1 MADVKWIKITT
12 DVFDDEKILLIES
25 LPEADSIIVIWF
37 KLLCLAGKQNNSGV
51 FLMGD
56 KIAYTDKMLAT
67 IFRRKESTVQL
78 ALQTFEQFG
87 MIELIDGVITI
98 PNWGKHQSL
107 DQLES
112 KKQYMKNYMRE
123 YRNKQKALTQNDK
136 LCENGLPLNEWIE
149 VLNFFDHECAYCG
162 CKKGLEQEHII
173 PVDKGGRYAI
183 GNIVPSCRKCNAS
196 KGAKEMQEWYS
207 KSDVFNQERLEKI
220 MMYSCKTNV
229 SHLHKSNV
237 RQADK
242 IREDKNRLDNNIIC
256 DSDESQPT
264 KKVKHKYGEYNNVLL
279 TDEEYQKLSVEYS
292 DLAERIERLSSY
304 VASTGKKYKSHYATI
319 RNWARKDA
327 ETKPIRKE
335 PIPKWMPKTQNNYDF
350 DELEKALAPV
360 MVDDDP
366 KLKEEAEALK
376 RVLQEN
382 Y

>member
-98 PNWGKHQSL
+98 PNWEKHQNIDRMEQIKEQTRL
-107 DQLES
+107 RVA
-112 KKQYMKNYMRE
+112 KHRE
-123 YRNKQKALTQNDK
+123 KQKVLSCNVTSNATVTQ
-136 LCENGLPLNEWIE
+136 
-149 VLNFFDHECAYCG
+149 
-162 CKKGLEQEHII
+162 
-173 PVDKGGRYAI
+173 
-183 GNIVPSCRKCNAS
+183 CNA
-196 KGAKEMQEWYS
+196 
-207 KSDVFNQERLEKI
+207 
-220 MMYSCKTNV
+220 T
-229 SHLHKSNV
+229 
-237 RQADK
+237 DK
-242 IREDKNRLDNNIIC
+242 IRIDKNRLEEDILS
-256 DSDESQPT
+256 DSDESKPT
-264 KKVKHKYGEYNNVLL
+264 KKPVKHKYGEYQNVLL
-279 TDEEYQKLSVEYS
+279 TDEELEKLKTEYF
-292 DLAERIERLSSY
+292 DYEERIERLSNY

-335 PIPKWMPKTQNNYDF
+335 PTPKWMPKTQNNYDF

-376 RVLQEN
+376 KVLQEN